1 VALPDY
7 EIKVYTPD
15 LRDQVEE
22 FREQTFKD
30 GNQSLAKDKF
40 DPDNFEGRIWLL
52 FVDGKLVSLSAVE
65 ASHYTGDPDT
75 VARVVRLH
83 TLKTQRP
90 TSFGLVFLPLQLE
103 WCKQQGYKLLWWSLD
118 IKVIGLNA
126 IYQKKHTTL
135 YSTYKE
141 VYDGWWQDLVFDR
154 SMLFEVDPRSDL
166 LQYVY
171 YFVLEDGYQWKSPT
185 NMVYYNHNGDV
196 SVEAAKILSTR
207 SRGWRPGL
215 A

>member
-22 FREQTFKD
+22 FREQTFKE
-30 GNQSLAKDKF
+30 GNQSLAEDKF
-40 DPDNFEGRIWLL
+40 YPDNFKGRVWLI

-90 TSFGLVFLPLQLE
+90 TTFGMIFFL
-103 WCKQQGYKLLWWSLD
+103 
-118 IKVIGLNA
+118 
-126 IYQKKHTTL
+126 
-135 YSTYKE
+135 
-141 VYDGWWQDLVFDR
+141 
-154 SMLFEVDPRSDL
+154 
-166 LQYVY
+166 
-171 YFVLEDGYQWKSPT
+171 
-185 NMVYYNHNGDV
+185 YNLSGV
-196 SVEAAKILSTR
+196 SN
-207 SRGWRPGL
+207 RGINYCGGQSISGRL

>member
-1 VALPDY
+1 VGLPDY

-15 LRDQVEE
+15 LRNQVEE

-52 FVDGKLVSLSAVE
+52 FVGNKLVSLSACE
-65 ASHYTGDPDT
+65 ASHYTSDPLISS
-75 VARVVRLH
+75 RVVRLH
-83 TLKTQRP
+83 TLKAYRSTAFGM
-90 TSFGLVFLPLQLE
+90 SFIPLQIE
-103 WCKQQGYKLLWWSLD
+103 WCKKAGYKIMWWSID
-118 IKVIGLNA
+118 INNKGLNA
-126 IYQKKHTTL
+126 IYQRRHVPL
-135 YSTYKE
+135 YTSHKE
-141 VYDGWWQDLVFDR
+141 VYETQWKSVVFDK
-154 SMLFEVDPRSDL
+154 SMLFEVDPQSDL

-171 YFVLEDGYQWKSPT
+171 YFVLEAGYQWKPRT
-185 NMVYYNHNGDV
+185 NMLRYNHDGNV
-196 SVEAAKILSTR
+196 SDETAKLLSAR

>member
-1 VALPDY
+1 MGLPDY

-15 LRDQVEE
+15 LRNQVEE

-75 VARVVRLH
+75 AARVVRLH

-118 IKVIGLNA
+118 IKVVGLNA